1 MNSFTTITQTIFIPI
16 KEVQKLAKTQSS
28 IIAEKTFQPED
39 YTSKSELESGLTV
52 THEQVSDT
60 LTEGTIEAKIDN
72 VNGQNIEIP
81 RKGYEG

>member
-1 MNSFTTITQTIFIPI
+1 MNWKLPQKRFLNLLYE
-16 KEVQKLAKTQSS
+16 EVQKLAKTQSS